1 MAFSERRPRK
11 PCAHSPA
18 DPPLQRLARAQ
29 ACPVARSLA
38 PRAAPQPRQHNPT
51 CNATQTALFALA
63 LFQGQ
68 LAGLNVLS
76 IIDEPTAAAIAYGM
90 DLQAAK
96 AQTTLVF
103 DLGGGTFD
111 VSLVTIR
118 NGRYKVLATNGD
130 THLGGEDIDNK
141 LIEHFNKALADQQ
154 VDNASLTPEDQMQV
168 KQAAERVKIELSSA
182 SEATFKVTLSSGAQH
197 QVPLARD
204 EFLKMNKPIFDR
216 CMDVVER
223 VLKDAKSIDAAFTKK
238 SVDEVVLVGGST
250 RIPHISKLL
259 KDYFKREPSSGIDP
273 DEAVAYGA
281 AIQAA
286 ILSGDKS
293 VQGMHVFGVTP
304 MDLGILI
311 HGATPEENRMAVII
325 PHNTPIPAEM
335 TMPFKTVVDNQ
346 IAIKVEVV
354 QGDEKDV
361 ANVTSLGEFTLLD
374 GLPPNQP
381 AGETSIQITFAL
393 DGDGIFSVSAK
404 DLESDHEKATIIE
417 KYKSPTGEQPA
428 AALERRKNLAKQ
440 ISTWNRGVL
449 PPPAEKPGP

>member
-1 MAFSERRPRK
+1 
-11 PCAHSPA
+11 
-18 DPPLQRLARAQ
+18 
-29 ACPVARSLA
+29 
-38 PRAAPQPRQHNPT
+38 
-51 CNATQTALFALA
+51 
-63 LFQGQ
+63 
-68 LAGLNVLS
+68 
-76 IIDEPTAAAIAYGM
+76 M